1 MKHILE
7 SPFLKI
13 CQSILSQNLT
23 ELEWADM
30 ESCDMFQEAPYVG
43 GFESIE
49 NAFCFSVY
57 DEDGAEY
64 WFQLTLEEIKQVA
77 NGTKTMVDVYL
88 PLD

>member
-1 MKHILE
+1 
-7 SPFLKI
+7 
-13 CQSILSQNLT
+13 
-23 ELEWADM
+23 M

-57 DEDGAEY
+57 DEDGTEY